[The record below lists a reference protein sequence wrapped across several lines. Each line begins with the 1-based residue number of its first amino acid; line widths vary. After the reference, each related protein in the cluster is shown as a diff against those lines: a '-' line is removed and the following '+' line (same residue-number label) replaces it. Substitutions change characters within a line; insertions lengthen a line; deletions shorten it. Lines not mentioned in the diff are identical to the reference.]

1 MLDIILTVIVLLG
14 VGTVITGISYDIY
27 THNTPVDQ
35 ILGIIGYIV
44 ATGFFIFAMLVPFL
58 F

>member
-14 VGTVITGISYDIY
+14 SGTLILGISYDIY
-27 THNTPVDQ
+27 MNNTSVDQ
-35 ILGIIGYIV
+35 IIGTVGYTV
-44 ATGFFIFAMLVPFL
+44 ATGFFIFAILIPFL